1 MLSTD
6 RVAGGILALI
16 GLVGLRESLQF
27 PLGTMWRPGPAYM
40 PVVLSLVLVV
50 FGIALLAFN
59 GRSLPLRDLRWG
71 EWRHAVAI
79 FGVCAFVAVAL
90 EHLGYRLTIG
100 ASLLFLFG
108 VLERRGLVQTVV
120 LTVAIAGG
128 SFFLFDTTL
137 RVPLPRGPFGL

>member
-6 RVAGGILALI
+6 RAAGGILVLI
-16 GLVGLRESLQF
+16 GAVGLRESLQF
-27 PLGTMWRPGPAYM
+27 PLGTLWRPGPAYL
-40 PVVLSLVLVV
+40 PVVL
-50 FGIALLAFN
+50 ALLLVGFGLLLALL
-59 GRSLPLRDLRWG
+59 GAGGTALRDLKWG

-79 FGVCAFVAVAL
+79 FGTCAFIALAL
-90 EHLGYRLTIG
+90 ERLGYRLTI
-100 ASLLFLFG
+100 AAALLFLLG
-108 VLERRGLVQTVV
+108 VLERRGLVSTLL